1 MSAFARRVVQLDRGA
16 YLDHRDAGWQNA
28 IVFLVAGEFHV
39 ECSGGDSH
47 SFRAGDILTLARLP
61 IRRAHNSGATLVRL
75 VAIRRRA
82 APVTLP
88 RAHRHTERDHEQEAP

>member
-1 MSAFARRVVQLDRGA
+1 MSAFVRRLVELEPGA
-16 YLDHRDAGWQNA
+16 ALDHEDALWQDA

-47 SFRAGDILTLARLP
+47 CFRAGDILTLARVP